1 MNRKLIVAMDSFK
14 RQIKSIAFWAMVIV
28 PILVMLVPV
37 GINYFLEKSD
47 AKKLGE
53 GGGKYNLVADQS
65 IKPYLKDLEN
75 EFVFVKEKEAED
87 KLKNQDIESY
97 GKISLENARVRL
109 IINTKTMDANALTS
123 LPKLAEDIQ
132 KRVNLENADLSL
144 EQESFMTREPY
155 VKVNQI
161 DKGKS
166 LMIYASYFILLMFM
180 YFMLIMYSNILV
192 VDIATE
198 KGSKMIEFIFS
209 SVSAKDYF
217 AGKILGN
224 FLAIIVHSLIY
235 IVMGLISY
243 YLAKSKGLLDMLK
256 IDLSLDKTS
265 LIVVGEIFLMII
277 ISLLLYMV
285 VAAMLGSLASKQED
299 ASKVAT
305 PLMVTIVGAFMVA
318 MMFMNRP
325 ANLFVKVASFIPYI
339 SVFFMPLRLIKADA
353 GILEGGITILIL
365 ILGLYITYILASKV
379 YKKHILNYSADSFFT
394 RKKKLKPNKR

>member
-14 RQIKSIAFWAMVIV
+14 RQMKSIAFWAMVVV

-53 GGGKYNLVADQS
+53 GGGKYNLVADES

-97 GKISLENARVRL
+97 GKISLENTRVRL

-123 LPKLAEDIQ
+123 LPKLAEEIQ
-132 KRVNLENADLSL
+132 KQVNLENAGLSL

-235 IVMGLISY
+235 IVMGIISY

-265 LIVVGEIFLMII
+265 LIMVGEIFLMII

-318 MMFMNRP
+318 MMFLNRP

-339 SVFFMPLRLIKADA
+339 LVFFMPLRLIKADA
-353 GILEGGITILIL
+353 GILEGGISILIL
-365 ILGLYITYILASKV
+365 LLGLYITYILASKV
-379 YKKHILNYSADSFFT
+379 YKKHILNYSADSFFA
-394 RKKKLKPNKR
+394 RKKKRKVK

>member
-1 MNRKLIVAMDSFK
+1 MNRKIIVALDSFK
-14 RQIKSIAFWAMVIV
+14 RQMKSVAFWAMVVV

-47 AKKLGE
+47 DKKLGTE
-53 GGGKYNLVADQS
+53 GGKYNLVIDNS
-65 IKPYLKDLEN
+65 IEPYLKDLEN
-75 EFVFVKEKEAED
+75 QFVFVTEEEAKENLD
-87 KLKNQDIESY
+87 KQDIESY
-97 GKISLENARVRL
+97 GKIWIESARVRL
-109 IINTKTMDANALTS
+109 IINTKTMDADALTS
-123 LPKLAEDIQ
+123 LPKIADEIQ
-132 KRVNLENADLSL
+132 KRINLENAGLSL
-144 EQESFMTREPY
+144 EEESFMTREPY
-155 VKVNQI
+155 VKINQI
-161 DKGKS
+161 DEGKS

-235 IVMGLISY
+235 IVLGIISY
-243 YLAKSKGLLDMLK
+243 FVIKSKGLFDMLK
-256 IDLSLDKTS
+256 IDLSLDKSS
-265 LIVVGEIFLMII
+265 LLMVGGIFLMII

-305 PLMVTIVGAFMVA
+305 PLMVTIIGAFMVA
-318 MMFMNRP
+318 MIFMNRP
-325 ANLFVKVASFIPYI
+325 VNLFVKVASFIPYI
-339 SVFFMPLRLIKADA
+339 SVFFMPLRLIKGDA
-353 GILEGGITILIL
+353 QILEGGISILIL
-365 ILGLYITYILASKV
+365 LLGLYITYILASKV
-379 YKKHILNYSADSFFT
+379 YKKHILNYSADSFFA
-394 RKKKLKPNKR
+394 RKKKSKVK

>member
-14 RQIKSIAFWAMVIV
+14 RQMKSVAFWAMVVV

-47 AKKLGE
+47 AKKMGTD
-53 GGGKYNLVADQS
+53 GGKYNLVIDNS
-65 IKPYLKDLEN
+65 IKPYLADMEN
-75 EFVFVKEKEAED
+75 EFVFVSEKQAKEKLEAD
-87 KLKNQDIESY
+87 DIESF
-97 GKISLENARVRL
+97 GKIWIENARVRL
-109 IINTKTMDANALTS
+109 IINTKTMDAKALTS
-123 LPKLAEDIQ
+123 LPKLAEEIQ
-132 KRVNLENADLSL
+132 KKVNLENAGLSL
-144 EQESFMTREPY
+144 EEESFMTREPY

-235 IVMGLISY
+235 IIVGIVSY
-243 YLAKSKGLLDMLK
+243 FIIKSKGLLNMLK

-265 LIVVGEIFLMII
+265 LLMVGEIFLMII

-305 PLMVTIVGAFMVA
+305 PLMVTIIGAFMVA
-318 MMFMNRP
+318 MIFMNRP
-325 ANLFVKVASFIPYI
+325 VNTFVKVASFIPYI
-339 SVFFMPLRLIKADA
+339 SVFFMPLRLIKGDAQILEA
-353 GILEGGITILIL
+353 GISLLIL
-365 ILGLYITYILASKV
+365 LAGLYITYILASRV

-394 RKKKLKPNKR
+394 RKKKVKVK

>member
-1 MNRKLIVAMDSFK
+1 MNRKLIVALDSFK
-14 RQIKSIAFWAMVIV
+14 RQMKSVAFWAMVVV

-47 AKKLGE
+47 AKKLGTE
-53 GGGKYNLVADQS
+53 GGKYNLVIDNS
-65 IKPYLKDLEN
+65 IEPYLKDLEN
-75 EFVFVKEKEAED
+75 QFVFVTEEEAKENLD
-87 KLKNQDIESY
+87 KQDIESY
-97 GKISLENARVRL
+97 GKIWIESARVRL
-109 IINTKTMDANALTS
+109 IINTKTMDADALTS
-123 LPKLAEDIQ
+123 LPKIADEIQ
-132 KRVNLENADLSL
+132 KRINLENAGLSL
-144 EQESFMTREPY
+144 EEESFMTREPY
-155 VKVNQI
+155 VKINQI
-161 DKGKS
+161 DEGKS

-235 IVMGLISY
+235 IVLGMISY
-243 YLAKSKGLLDMLK
+243 FVIKSKGLFDMLK
-256 IDLSLDKTS
+256 IDLSLDKSS
-265 LIVVGEIFLMII
+265 LLMVGGIFLMII

-305 PLMVTIVGAFMVA
+305 PLMVTIIGAFMVA
-318 MMFMNRP
+318 MIFMNRP
-325 ANLFVKVASFIPYI
+325 VNLFVKVASFIPYI
-339 SVFFMPLRLIKADA
+339 SVFFMPLRLIKGDA
-353 GILEGGITILIL
+353 QILEGGISILIL
-365 ILGLYITYILASKV
+365 LLGLYITYILASKV
-379 YKKHILNYSADSFFT
+379 YKKHILNYSADSFFA
-394 RKKKLKPNKR
+394 RKKKSKVK

>member
-1 MNRKLIVAMDSFK
+1 MNRKLIVALDSFK
-14 RQIKSIAFWAMVIV
+14 RQMKSVAFWAMVVV

-47 AKKLGE
+47 AKKLGTE
-53 GGGKYNLVADQS
+53 GGKYNLVIDNS
-65 IKPYLKDLEN
+65 IEPYLKDLEN
-75 EFVFVKEKEAED
+75 QFVFVTEEEAKENLD
-87 KLKNQDIESY
+87 KQDIESY
-97 GKISLENARVRL
+97 GKIWIESARVRL
-109 IINTKTMDANALTS
+109 IINTKTMDADALTS
-123 LPKLAEDIQ
+123 LPKIADEIQ
-132 KRVNLENADLSL
+132 KRINLENAGLSL
-144 EQESFMTREPY
+144 EEESFMTREPY
-155 VKVNQI
+155 VKINQI
-161 DKGKS
+161 DEGKS

-235 IVMGLISY
+235 IVLGIISY
-243 YLAKSKGLLDMLK
+243 FVIKSKGLFDMLK
-256 IDLSLDKTS
+256 IDLSLDKSS
-265 LIVVGEIFLMII
+265 LLMVGGIFLMII

-305 PLMVTIVGAFMVA
+305 PLMVTIIGAFMVA
-318 MMFMNRP
+318 MIFMNRP
-325 ANLFVKVASFIPYI
+325 VNLFVKVASFIPYI
-339 SVFFMPLRLIKADA
+339 SVFFMPLRLIKGDAQILEA
-353 GILEGGITILIL
+353 GISILIL
-365 ILGLYITYILASKV
+365 LLGLYITYILASKV
-379 YKKHILNYSADSFFT
+379 YKKHILNYSADSFFA
-394 RKKKLKPNKR
+394 RKKKSKVK

>member
-1 MNRKLIVAMDSFK
+1 MNRKLIVALDSFK
-14 RQIKSIAFWAMVIV
+14 RQMKSVAFWAMVVV

-47 AKKLGE
+47 AKKLGTE
-53 GGGKYNLVADQS
+53 GGKYNLVIDNS
-65 IKPYLKDLEN
+65 IEPYVKDLEN
-75 EFVFVKEKEAED
+75 QFVFVTEEEAKENLD
-87 KLKNQDIESY
+87 KQDIESY
-97 GKISLENARVRL
+97 GKIWIENARVRL
-109 IINTKTMDANALTS
+109 IINTKTMDADALTS
-123 LPKLAEDIQ
+123 LPKLADEIQ
-132 KRVNLENADLSL
+132 KRINLENAGLSL
-144 EQESFMTREPY
+144 EEESFMTREPY
-155 VKVNQI
+155 VKINQI
-161 DKGKS
+161 DEGKS

-235 IVMGLISY
+235 IVLGIISY
-243 YLAKSKGLLDMLK
+243 FVIKSKGLFDMLK
-256 IDLSLDKTS
+256 IDLSLDKSS
-265 LIVVGEIFLMII
+265 LLMVGGIFLMII

-305 PLMVTIVGAFMVA
+305 PLMVTIIGAFMVA
-318 MMFMNRP
+318 MIFMNRP
-325 ANLFVKVASFIPYI
+325 VNLFVKVASFIPYI
-339 SVFFMPLRLIKADA
+339 SVFFMPLRLIKGDA
-353 GILEGGITILIL
+353 QILEGGISILIL
-365 ILGLYITYILASKV
+365 LLGLYITYILASKV
-379 YKKHILNYSADSFFT
+379 YKKHILNYSADSFFA
-394 RKKKLKPNKR
+394 RKKKSKVK

>member
-1 MNRKLIVAMDSFK
+1 MNRKIIVALDSFK
-14 RQIKSIAFWAMVIV
+14 RQMKSVAFWAMVVV

-47 AKKLGE
+47 AKKLGTE
-53 GGGKYNLVADQS
+53 GGKYNLVIDNS
-65 IKPYLKDLEN
+65 IEPYLKDLEN
-75 EFVFVKEKEAED
+75 QFVFVTEEEAKENLD
-87 KLKNQDIESY
+87 KQDIESY
-97 GKISLENARVRL
+97 GKIWIENARVRL
-109 IINTKTMDANALTS
+109 IINTKTMDADALTS
-123 LPKLAEDIQ
+123 LPKIADEIQ
-132 KRVNLENADLSL
+132 KRINLENAGLSL
-144 EQESFMTREPY
+144 EEESFMTREPY
-155 VKVNQI
+155 VKINQI
-161 DKGKS
+161 DEGKS

-235 IVMGLISY
+235 IVLGIISY
-243 YLAKSKGLLDMLK
+243 FVIKSKGLFDMLK
-256 IDLSLDKTS
+256 IDLSLDKSS
-265 LIVVGEIFLMII
+265 LLMVGGIFLMII

-305 PLMVTIVGAFMVA
+305 PLMVTIIGAFMVA
-318 MMFMNRP
+318 MIFMNRP
-325 ANLFVKVASFIPYI
+325 VNLFVKVASFIPYI
-339 SVFFMPLRLIKADA
+339 SVFFMPLRLIKGDAQILEA
-353 GILEGGITILIL
+353 GISILIL
-365 ILGLYITYILASKV
+365 LLGLYITYILASKV
-379 YKKHILNYSADSFFT
+379 YKKHILNYSADSFFA
-394 RKKKLKPNKR
+394 RKKKSKVK